1 MMYNYT
7 KIKIMKKI
15 IYLLVCSVIGLF
27 SSCSDFLSAPSK
39 SSFSEEIVFSNEK
52 LTENMIFD
60 IVTLI
65 NSGVINIADLA
76 EFSDGLKESVD
87 LLLHRLQ
94 ADG

>member
-52 LTENMIFD
+52 LTENMI
-60 IVTLI
+60 LI
-65 NSGVINIADLA
+65 STV
-76 EFSDGLKESVD
+76 S
-87 LLLHRLQ
+87 LHRLIRTE
-94 ADG
+94 GGFSLIME